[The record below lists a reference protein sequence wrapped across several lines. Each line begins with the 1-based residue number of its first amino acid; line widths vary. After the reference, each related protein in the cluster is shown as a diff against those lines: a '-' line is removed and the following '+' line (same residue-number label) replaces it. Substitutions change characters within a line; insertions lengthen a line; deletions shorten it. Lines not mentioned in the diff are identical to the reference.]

1 MPSHDGIGRTLRQ
14 IRHAKRKSLAVIAG
28 RAGISVSY
36 LSRIE
41 SGERALD
48 RRSLIIALANALEVA
63 PSELTG
69 AALSSPG
76 LLDEDALLP
85 AVRHALLAVAM
96 HAPQGEVQA
105 AAVLERRVGALLNDQ
120 RDCRFTAVGEAL
132 PALIRDLH
140 ATLDAGRDV
149 EHVLRLVA
157 LLHVQG
163 TQAWLGDVGG
173 SMDLGWQAAAL
184 ARQAAERLDD
194 PVTSAV
200 AAFGSAHGLLA
211 AGAVDL
217 AQRQLVAAHAGT
229 GTPAA
234 IAATGMLTLTSS
246 LVAATAGDRAQQ
258 TAALAEAAS
267 LAATAPDGQDALWF
281 GFSPSNVGVW
291 RMSVANELGEHA
303 EAARI
308 GAAVNAEALPS
319 STRRAAFYREL
330 GRAFARLPKRHDQ
343 AVQALRIAEDL
354 APARMHRHPFMRS
367 VLAELLAKAR
377 RDAAGRELRGMAY
390 RAGLLS

>member
-1 MPSHDGIGRTLRQ
+1 MPSHDGIGRTVRQ

-69 AALSSPG
+69 AGLSTPG
-76 LLDEDALLP
+76 LLDEDAALP
-85 AVRHALLAVAM
+85 AVRRALLAVSM
-96 HAPQGEVQA
+96 GAPQGQVQPA
-105 AAVLERRVGALLNDQ
+105 TLLEARVGALLDDQ

-132 PALIRDLH
+132 PDLIRDLH
-140 ATLDAGRDV
+140 TALDAGRAVD
-149 EHVLRLVA
+149 HVLRLVA

-163 TQAWLGDVGG
+163 TQAWLGDIGA
-173 SMDLGWQAAAL
+173 SMDLAWQASQL

-194 PVTSAV
+194 PVTAAV

-217 AQRQLVAAHAGT
+217 AQHQLSTAHPGT

-234 IAATGMLTLTSS
+234 LAATGMLTLTSS
-246 LVAATAGDRAQQ
+246 LVAATAGDRAEQG
-258 TAALAEAAS
+258 AALAEAAS
-267 LAATAPDGQDALWF
+267 LAAAAPDGLDALWF
-281 GFSPSNVGVW
+281 GFSPGNVGVW

-308 GAAVNAEALPS
+308 GATVNADMLPS

-330 GRAFARLPKRHDQ
+330 GRALARLPKRHEQ
-343 AVQALRIAEDL
+343 AVQVLRIAEDL

-390 RAGLLS
+390 RAGLLG

>member
-1 MPSHDGIGRTLRQ
+1 MPSHDGIGRTVRQ

-96 HAPQGEVQA
+96 YAPQGEVQA
-105 AAVLERRVGALLNDQ
+105 GMVLEARVGALLDDQ

-140 ATLDAGRDV
+140 TTLDVGREV
-149 EHVLRLVA
+149 EHVLRLVV

-173 SMDLGWQAAAL
+173 SMDLAWQAAAL

-194 PVTSAV
+194 PVASAV

-217 AQRQLVAAHAGT
+217 AQRQVNAVHAGT
-229 GTPAA
+229 GSPAA

-246 LVAATAGDRAQQ
+246 LVSATAGDRAAQ
-258 TAALAEAAS
+258 TAALTEAAS
-267 LAATAPDGQDALWF
+267 LASVAPDDQDALWF

-308 GAAVNAEALPS
+308 GATVNADALPS
-319 STRRAAFYREL
+319 PTRRAAFYREL
-330 GRAFARLPKRHDQ
+330 GRAFARLPKRHEQ

-390 RAGLLS
+390 RAGLLG

>member
-1 MPSHDGIGRTLRQ
+1 MPSHDGIGRTVRQ

-48 RRSLIIALANALEVA
+48 RRSLIIALAEALEVA

-69 AALSSPG
+69 AGLSSPG
-76 LLDEDALLP
+76 LLDEDATLP
-85 AVRHALLAVAM
+85 AVRRALLAVSLG
-96 HAPQGEVQA
+96 APQGQVQPA
-105 AAVLERRVGALLNDQ
+105 TLLEARVGALLDDQ
-120 RDCRFTAVGEAL
+120 RDCRFTAVGETL
-132 PALIRDLH
+132 PGLIRDLH
-140 ATLDAGRDV
+140 STLDAGRDV

-163 TQAWLGDVGG
+163 TQAWLGDIGA
-173 SMDLGWQAAAL
+173 SMDLAWQAAAL

-217 AQRQLVAAHAGT
+217 AQRQLSTAHPGT

-234 IAATGMLTLTSS
+234 LAATGMLTLTSS
-246 LVAATAGDRAQQ
+246 LVAATAGDRAEQG
-258 TAALAEAAS
+258 AALAEAAA
-267 LAATAPDGQDALWF
+267 LATAAPDGLDALWF
-281 GFSPSNVGVW
+281 GFSPGNVGVW

-308 GAAVNAEALPS
+308 GATVNAETLPS

-330 GRAFARLPKRHDQ
+330 GRAFARLPKRHEQ
-343 AVQALRIAEDL
+343 AVQVLRIAEDL

-390 RAGLLS
+390 RAGLLG